1 MLLRVHCH
9 LSDECLCG
17 RLNTKLALGVN
28 GPSNR
33 VDGAERC
40 LGRLSRILQEAMACI
55 LARAQGDAWLFLKSF
70 NRAVSHESTVV
81 PTDHVVF

>member
-1 MLLRVHCH
+1 MLVRSHRH
-9 LSDECLCG
+9 LSDECLSG

-33 VDGAERC
+33 VNGADRR

-55 LARAQGDAWLFLKSF
+55 LARAQGDAWLLLKGF
-70 NRAVSHESTVV
+70 NRAISHKSTVV
-81 PTDHVVF
+81 PADHVVF